1 MRMPGPL
8 RSASNVKQKLMG
20 RYILQRLAGMLAVM
34 FTVVTIVFIIV
45 RIAPGDPAAVM
56 LGPDA
61 SAQDISQLRA
71 RLGIDQPLPIQYAL
85 FLGQLIRG
93 DLGESIFLNRP
104 VLSALADRA
113 EPTFF
118 LTLFAIAIA
127 SVIAIPIG
135 ILSAYRRGSLFDQAT
150 TTVAMLAAS
159 IPSFWLGLL
168 LIQYFA
174 VRFGVFPVS
183 GYGGP
188 GASLTTRLYHLVLPA
203 FALGIVSSAL
213 ILRFTRASMLDV
225 LNDDYVRTARS
236 KGMGEFRVVMK
247 HAFKN
252 ALIPV
257 LTVIGLTAALL
268 VSGAVVTETVFG
280 LPGIGSLVV
289 SAVLR
294 RDYPVIQ
301 GALLIIAALYVLIN
315 FVIDMLYLVID
326 PRVKY

>member
-1 MRMPGPL
+1 
-8 RSASNVKQKLMG
+8 
-20 RYILQRLAGMLAVM
+20 
-34 FTVVTIVFIIV
+34 
-45 RIAPGDPAAVM
+45 
-56 LGPDA
+56 
-61 SAQDISQLRA
+61 
-71 RLGIDQPLPIQYAL
+71 
-85 FLGQLIRG
+85 
-93 DLGESIFLNRP
+93 
-104 VLSALADRA
+104 
-113 EPTFF
+113 
-118 LTLFAIAIA
+118 
-127 SVIAIPIG
+127 
-135 ILSAYRRGSLFDQAT
+135 
-150 TTVAMLAAS
+150 MLAAS

-174 VRFGVFPVS
+174 VRFGIFPVS

-188 GASLTTRLYHLVLPA
+188 GASLATRLYHLVLPA

>member
-1 MRMPGPL
+1 MT
-8 RSASNVKQKLMG
+8 
-20 RYILQRLAGMLAVM
+20 RYVIRRFLGMIAVM
-34 FTVVTIVFIIV
+34 FTVVTIVFVIV
-45 RIAPGDPAAVM
+45 RVAPGDPAAVM

-61 SAQDISQLRA
+61 TAADIAALREQLGLNR
-71 RLGIDQPLPIQYAL
+71 PLILQYL
-85 FLGQLIRG
+85 YFLGQLLRG
-93 DLGESIFLNRP
+93 DLGQSIFLNMP

-118 LTLFAIAIA
+118 LTLFSILIASAIALP
-127 SVIAIPIG
+127 VG
-135 ILSAYRRGSLFDQAT
+135 ILAAYKRGSLFDQVAT
-150 TTVAMLAAS
+150 TLAMLAAS
-159 IPSFWLGLL
+159 IPSFWLGLI
-168 LIQYFA
+168 LIQVFA
-174 VRFGVFPVS
+174 VRWSWFPVS

-188 GASLTTRLYHLVLPA
+188 DASFLVRLSHLVLPA
-203 FALGIVSSAL
+203 TALGVVSSAL
-213 ILRFTRASMLDV
+213 ITRFTRASMLDV

-268 VSGAVVTETVFG
+268 VSGAVVTETVFS
-280 LPGIGSLVV
+280 LPGVGDLVV

-301 GALLIIAALYVLIN
+301 GALLVIAALYVLIN
-315 FVIDMLYLVID
+315 FVIDMLYLVVD
-326 PRVKY
+326 PRVRY

>member
-1 MRMPGPL
+1 M
-8 RSASNVKQKLMG
+8 S
-20 RYILQRLAGMLAVM
+20 RYILQRVLGMLAVM
-34 FTVVTIVFIIV
+34 FVVVTIVFVIV
-45 RIAPGDPAAVM
+45 RVAPGDPAAVM
-56 LGPDA
+56 LGPEA
-61 SAQDISQLRA
+61 TAQDIAALRA
-71 RLGIDQPLPIQYAL
+71 RLGLDRSLAVQYLL
-85 FLGQLIRG
+85 FLSQLASG

-127 SVIAIPIG
+127 SAIAIPVG
-135 ILSAYRRGSLFDQAT
+135 VLSAYRRGSIFDQAAT
-150 TTVAMLAAS
+150 TAAMLFAS

-168 LIQYFA
+168 LIQFFA
-174 VRFGVFPVS
+174 VRLGLFPVS

-188 GASLTTRLYHLVLPA
+188 GASFATRMLHLVLPA
-203 FALGIVSSAL
+203 TALGIVSSSL

-236 KGMGEFRVVMK
+236 KGMSEIRVVMK

-252 ALIPV
+252 ALIPI

-280 LPGIGSLVV
+280 LPGVGSLVV

-301 GALLIIAALYVLIN
+301 GALLVIAALYVLIN
-315 FVIDMLYLVID
+315 FLVDMTYLAID
-326 PRVKY
+326 PRVRY

>member
-1 MRMPGPL
+1 
-8 RSASNVKQKLMG
+8 MG
-20 RYILQRLAGMLAVM
+20 RYILHRVLGMLAVM
-34 FTVVTIVFIIV
+34 FVVVTIVFVIV

-56 LGPDA
+56 LGPEA
-61 SAQDISQLRA
+61 TPQDVAALRA
-71 RLGIDQPLPIQYAL
+71 RLGLDRPLLVQYAL
-85 FLGQLIRG
+85 FLSQLVRG
-93 DLGESIFLNRP
+93 DLGDSIFLNRP
-104 VLSALADRA
+104 VLTTLAERV

-118 LTLFAIAIA
+118 LTLFSLLIA

-150 TTVAMLAAS
+150 TTLAMLAAS

-168 LIQYFA
+168 LIQIVA
-174 VRFGVFPVS
+174 VRWGILPVS

-188 GASLTTRLYHLVLPA
+188 GAGIMVRLSHLILPSL
-203 FALGIVSSAL
+203 ALGIVSSAL

-225 LNDDYVRTARS
+225 LGDDYVRTARS
-236 KGMGEFRVVMK
+236 RGLGEFKVVMK

-252 ALIPV
+252 ALIPI
-257 LTVIGLTAALL
+257 LTVLGLTAALL
-268 VSGAVVTETVFG
+268 VSGAVVTETVFS

-301 GALLIIAALYVLIN
+301 GALLVIAALYVLIN
-315 FVIDMLYLVID
+315 FLIDMLYLAVD
-326 PRVKY
+326 PRVRY

>member
-1 MRMPGPL
+1 
-8 RSASNVKQKLMG
+8 MG
-20 RYILQRLAGMLAVM
+20 RYILQRLIGMLAVM

-45 RIAPGDPAAVM
+45 RVAPGDPAAVM

-61 SAQDISQLRA
+61 TPQDIVQLRA
-71 RLGIDQPLPIQYAL
+71 RLGLDRPLLVQYAL
-85 FLGQLIRG
+85 FLGQLVQG

-118 LTLFAIAIA
+118 LTLFAILIA

-135 ILSAYRRGSLFDQAT
+135 ILSAYRRGTLFDQAT
-150 TTVAMLAAS
+150 TTMAMLAAS

-168 LIQYFA
+168 LIQYLA
-174 VRFGVFPVS
+174 VRMGVFPVS

-188 GASLTTRLYHLVLPA
+188 GASFATRLYHLVLPA
-203 FALGIVSSAL
+203 LALGIVSSAL

-236 KGMGEFRVVMK
+236 KGMSEFRVVMK

-252 ALIPV
+252 TLIPV

-301 GALLIIAALYVLIN
+301 GALLVIAALYVLIN
-315 FVIDMLYLVID
+315 FLIDMLYLLVD